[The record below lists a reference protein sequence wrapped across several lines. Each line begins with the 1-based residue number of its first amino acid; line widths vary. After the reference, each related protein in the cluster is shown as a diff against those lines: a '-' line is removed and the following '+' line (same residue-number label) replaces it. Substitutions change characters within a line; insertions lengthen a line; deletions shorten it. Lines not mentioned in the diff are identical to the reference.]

1 MSDAGRKVAG
11 AVTDAPADRRDM
23 ASEFVFPGGRAP
35 DSSVAERVNACY
47 LVDEAPLVRD
57 LAGIAR
63 VDEQA
68 AASIRATAARLVES
82 VRRNRTRVSGLDAFL
97 QQYDLSSQEGVVLMC
112 LAEALLRVPD
122 KDTADRL
129 IADKLASADWR
140 SHLGTSDSM
149 FVNASTWGLML
160 TGRIIRPASRDIEQ
174 PTKFMQRLV
183 SRLGEPVVR
192 GAMRQAMRI
201 MGHQFVMG
209 RNIGDALKRA
219 SGGEGAAYRFSFD
232 MLGEAALT
240 AADSQRYLDAYHAG
254 IGAIA
259 AADRKPDSIFAAD
272 SISVKLSALFPR
284 YEFAKRER
292 VLAELTPR
300 ILELAVAARKSGVGL
315 TLDAEEAD
323 RLQISLEVFEQ
334 VFRDEALA
342 GWDGFGVA
350 VQSYLKRGLDTCHW
364 IIALAGETGRCIPV
378 RLVKGAYWDAEI
390 KRAQENGLTDYPV
403 FTRKVNSDV
412 SFLACA
418 RELLRAKGRVYP
430 QFATHNAHSVA
441 SIIHF
446 AGDHRQFEF
455 QRLHGMGEELYAEVI
470 GEEHF
475 NLPCRVYA
483 PVGNHEDLLPYLVR
497 RLLENGSNTSFVN
510 RIVDEEAPIEDIV
523 ADPVAVVDALE
534 SVPHPR
540 IPAPAALFGAERINS
555 RGVNLA
561 DPAELAP
568 LAAAMR
574 TALAQPQL
582 ARPIIGGRELRGE
595 SHPVLDPSDHRR
607 ILGEAERATPEHALH
622 ALELAAAAQPRW
634 DAAGGEAR
642 ARLLERTAELF
653 EEQAAMLLALCIREG
668 GRTLPDSVSELREA
682 VDFLRYYAA
691 QARREFA
698 RPLRLPGPTGES
710 NDLSWHGR
718 GVFLCISPW
727 NFPLAIFTGQVA
739 AALVTGNSVLA
750 KPAEQTSLIAA
761 AVVRLF
767 HLAGVP
773 GDALHLLPGSG
784 AELGKALLPDARL
797 AGVAFTGS
805 TEVARLINRTLA
817 ARDSAIAALIAET
830 GGQNAMLVDS
840 SALPEQVVLDT
851 VKSAFNS
858 AGQRCSALRVLF
870 LQEEIADRTLRL
882 LKGFMNELEIGDPA
896 RLSTDVGPVI
906 DRAALEV
913 LEAHAARMAM
923 ERPVIARCELPEA
936 SAHGTFCAP
945 MAVEIDGI
953 AQLEHE
959 VFGPILHVVRY
970 PARDLERIIDEINA
984 TGYALTFGVHSR
996 IDARAREVFA
1006 KVKAGNV
1013 YVNRNMVGAV
1023 VGVQPFGGSG
1033 LSGTGPKA
1041 GGPGYLHRFMTE
1053 RTLTINTSAV
1063 GGNASL
1069 LSLSD
1074 G

>member
-1 MSDAGRKVAG
+1 MPVGEG
-11 AVTDAPADRRDM
+11 APAPL
-23 ASEFVFPGGRAP
+23 SETGSALIFPGDATP
-35 DSSVAERVNACY
+35 DTGVAEHVNARY
-47 LVDEAPLVRD
+47 LADEAPLVRQLAD
-57 LAGIAR
+57 LAR
-63 VDEQA
+63 VDA
-68 AASIRATAARLVES
+68 AGGAQIRDIATRLVES
-82 VRRNRTRVSGLDAFL
+82 VRKNRRRVSGLDAFL

-122 KDTADRL
+122 KATADRL
-129 IADKLASADWR
+129 ISDKLSSADWR
-140 SHLGTSDSM
+140 SHLGSSDST

-160 TGRIIRPASRDIEQ
+160 TGRIIRPASRDVEQ

-209 RNIGDALKRA
+209 RTIGDALKRA
-219 SGGEGAAYRFSFD
+219 SSGESADYRFSFD

-240 AADSQRYLDAYHAG
+240 AADSQRYFEAYHAG
-254 IGAIA
+254 IRAIA

-300 ILELAVAARKSGVGL
+300 ILELAIAARKAGVGL
-315 TLDAEEAD
+315 TVDAEEAD
-323 RLQISLEVFEQ
+323 RLQISLELFER

-342 GWDGFGVA
+342 AWDGFGLA
-350 VQSYLKRGLDTCHW
+350 VQSYLLRGLDACRW
-364 IIALAGETGRCIPV
+364 IVALAEETGRCIPV

-390 KRAQENGLTDYPV
+390 KRAQENGLDNYPV

-418 RELLRAKGRVYP
+418 RELLAAKGRVYA
-430 QFATHNAHSVA
+430 QFATHNARSVA
-441 SIIHF
+441 SIIHY
-446 AGDHRQFEF
+446 AGDYRQFEF

-470 GEEHF
+470 GERHF
-475 NLPCRVYA
+475 DLPCRVYA

-510 RIVDEEAPIEDIV
+510 RIVDEEAPIEDII
-523 ADPVAVVDALE
+523 ADPVALVDSLE
-534 SVPHPR
+534 TVSHPR
-540 IPAPAALFGAERINS
+540 IPRPADLFGDERRNS

-561 DPAELAP
+561 DPGELAP
-568 LAAAMR
+568 LAVAMQA
-574 TALAQPQL
+574 ALAQPQR
-582 ARPIIGGRELRGE
+582 AVPIVGGRRE
-595 SHPVLDPSDHRR
+595 SGAVHPVRSPADQRR
-607 ILGEAERATPEHALH
+607 TLGEAEWASPELAVR
-622 ALELAAAAQPRW
+622 ALEIAVAAQPRW
-634 DAAGGEAR
+634 NAVGAAAR
-642 ARLLERTAELF
+642 ADLLDRAADLF
-653 EEQAAMLLALCIREG
+653 EEHAAELLALCIREG

-691 QARREFA
+691 HARRDFA
-698 RPLRLPGPTGES
+698 APLRLPGPTGES

-727 NFPLAIFTGQVA
+727 NFPLAIFAGQVA
-739 AALVTGNSVLA
+739 AALVTGNAVLA
-750 KPAEQTSLIAA
+750 KPAEQTPLVAA
-761 AVVRLF
+761 AAVRLF
-767 HLAGVP
+767 HAAGIP
-773 GDALHLLPGSG
+773 GDILHLLPGSG
-784 AELGKALLPDARL
+784 PALGEVLLPDARL

-817 ARDSAIAALIAET
+817 ARDSAIPTLIAET

-870 LQEEIADRTLRL
+870 LQEDIADRTLRL
-882 LKGFMNELEIGDPA
+882 LQGFMDELQVGDPGL
-896 RLSTDVGPVI
+896 LSTDVGPVI
-906 DRAALEV
+906 DREALETLV
-913 LEAHAARMAM
+913 AHADRM
-923 ERPVIARCELPEA
+923 EQEGRVIARCRLPEA
-936 SAHGTFCAP
+936 ATHGTFIAP
-945 MAVEIDGI
+945 MVVRLDSI
-953 AQLEHE
+953 AQLERE

-970 PARDLERIIDEINA
+970 AAEDLDKVIAAINA

-1006 KVKAGNV
+1006 KIKAGNV

-1053 RTLTINTSAV
+1053 RTLSINTSAV

>member
-1 MSDAGRKVAG
+1 MSQSMIHQADAADTGRSFLWP
-11 AVTDAPADRRDM
+11 DNRPPA
-23 ASEFVFPGGRAP
+23 
-35 DSSVAERVNACY
+35 SSVSDGINAWYLAE
-47 LVDEAPLVRD
+47 EAPLVRE
-57 LAGIAR
+57 LAEVARMDAESTAR
-63 VDEQA
+63 VRE
-68 AASIRATAARLVES
+68 IATRLVES

-97 QQYDLSSQEGVVLMC
+97 QKYDLSSQEGVVLMC

-122 KDTADRL
+122 TETADRL
-129 IADKLASADWR
+129 IADKLSTADWR

-160 TGRIIRPASRDIEQ
+160 TGRIIRPARQDVEQ
-174 PTKFMQRLV
+174 PSKFMQRLV

-209 RNIGDALKRA
+209 RTIGDALKRA
-219 SGGEGAAYRFSFD
+219 SGGEGAAYRYSFD

-240 AADSQRYLDAYHAG
+240 AADSERYLAAYHAG
-254 IGAIA
+254 IRAIA
-259 AADRKPDSIFAAD
+259 AADRKPESIFSAD

-284 YEFAKRER
+284 YEFAKRDR
-292 VLAELTPR
+292 VLDELTPK
-300 ILELAVAARKSGVGL
+300 ILGLAVAARKAGVGL
-315 TLDAEEAD
+315 TVDAEEAD
-323 RLQISLEVFEQ
+323 RLQISLELFER
-334 VFRDEALA
+334 VFRDEALV
-342 GWDGFGVA
+342 GWDGLGLA
-350 VQSYLKRGLDTCHW
+350 VQSYLKRGLVTCRW
-364 IIALAGETGRCIPV
+364 IITLAAETGRCIPV

-390 KRAQENGLTDYPV
+390 KRAQENGLAGYPV

-418 RELLRAKGRVYP
+418 RELLAAQGRVYP

-441 SIIHF
+441 SILEF
-446 AGDHRQFEF
+446 AGDNRQFEF

-470 GEEHF
+470 GARNF
-475 NLPCRVYA
+475 NAPCRVYA

-510 RIVDEEAPIEDIV
+510 RIVDEGAPIDDIV
-523 ADPVAVVDALE
+523 ADPVALVDGLQ
-534 SVPHPR
+534 SVAHPH
-540 IPAPAALFGAERINS
+540 IPLPAALFGSERRNS

-561 DPAELAP
+561 NPLELGP
-568 LAAAMR
+568 LAAAMQ
-574 TALAQPQL
+574 AAL
-582 ARPIIGGRELRGE
+582 ARPQRAFPIVDGLEEPGE
-595 SHPVLDPSDHRR
+595 ARAVHAPADHRVV
-607 ILGEAERATPEHALH
+607 LGEAQWASPALALRALQS
-622 ALELAAAAQPRW
+622 AAAAQPRW
-634 DAAGGEAR
+634 NATGAAAR
-642 ARLLERTAELF
+642 AAMLERAADLF
-653 EEQAAMLLALCIREG
+653 EENSALLLALCVQEG
-668 GRTLPDSVSELREA
+668 GRTLPDSISELREA
-682 VDFLRYYAA
+682 VDFLRYYAG

-698 RPLRLPGPTGES
+698 SPLRLPGPTGES

-727 NFPLAIFTGQVA
+727 NFPLAIFAGQVA
-739 AALVTGNSVLA
+739 AALVTGNTVLA
-750 KPAEQTSLIAA
+750 KPAEQTPLVAA
-761 AVVRLF
+761 AAVRLF
-767 HLAGVP
+767 HAAGVP
-773 GDALHLLPGSG
+773 GHVLHLLPGSG
-784 AELGKALLPDARL
+784 PALGEVLLPDARL

-817 ARDSAIAALIAET
+817 ARDSAIPTLIAET

-870 LQEEIADRTLRL
+870 LQEDVADRTLRL
-882 LKGFMNELEIGDPA
+882 LKGYMSELRIGDPA
-896 RLSTDVGPVI
+896 LLSTDIGPVI
-906 DRAALEV
+906 DREALDT
-913 LEAHAARMAM
+913 LEAHAARM
-923 ERPVIARCELPEA
+923 EQEQRIVARCELPPHA
-936 SAHGTFCAP
+936 ANGTFFAP
-945 MAVEIDGI
+945 LVAELDSI
-953 AQLEHE
+953 AQLERE

-970 PARDLERIIDEINA
+970 SARELDQVMEAINA
-984 TGYALTFGVHSR
+984 TGYGLTLGVHSR
-996 IDARAREVFA
+996 IDSRAREVFA

-1023 VGVQPFGGSG
+1023 VGVQPFGGTG

-1069 LSLSD
+1069 LSLSEA
-1074 G
+1074 

>member
-1 MSDAGRKVAG
+1 MSNERVNDGDAVERSPAAPPGAEPAFIFAG
-11 AVTDAPADRRDM
+11 GEAPN
-23 ASEFVFPGGRAP
+23 SG
-35 DSSVAERVNACY
+35 VAERVNPCY
-47 LVDEAPLVRD
+47 LVDEGPLVRN

-63 VDEQA
+63 VDED
-68 AASIRATAARLVES
+68 TAARIRETATRLVDS

-122 KDTADRL
+122 KETADRL

-160 TGRIIRPASRDIEQ
+160 TGRIIRPAHRDIEQ
-174 PTKFMQRLV
+174 PTRFMQRLV
-183 SRLGEPVVR
+183 SRLGEPMVR

-209 RNIGDALKRA
+209 RTIGDALKRA
-219 SGGEGAAYRFSFD
+219 SGGEGASYRFSFD

-240 AADSQRYLDAYHAG
+240 AADSRRYLEAYHAG
-254 IGAIA
+254 IRAIA

-284 YEFAKRER
+284 YEFAKRDR
-292 VLAELTPR
+292 VLEELTPR

-315 TLDAEEAD
+315 TVDAEEAD
-323 RLQISLEVFEQ
+323 RLQISLELFER
-334 VFRDEALA
+334 VFRNEALA
-342 GWDGFGVA
+342 GWDGFGLA
-350 VQSYLKRGLDTCHW
+350 VQSYLKRGLDACRWT
-364 IIALAGETGRCIPV
+364 IALAEETGRCIPV

-390 KRAQENGLTDYPV
+390 KRAQENGLLSYPV

-412 SFLACA
+412 AFLACA
-418 RELLRAKGRVYP
+418 RELLGASGRVYP

-446 AGDHRQFEF
+446 AGENRQFEF

-470 GEEHF
+470 GKEHF
-475 NLPCRVYA
+475 DLPCRVYA

-523 ADPVAVVDALE
+523 ADPVAIVDGLE
-534 SVPHPR
+534 VVPHPR
-540 IPAPAALFGAERINS
+540 IPSPAALFGDERMNS

-561 DPAELAP
+561 DPAELGS
-568 LAAAMR
+568 LAGAMR
-574 TALAQPQL
+574 EALGAPRH
-582 ARPIIGGRELRGE
+582 ARPLIGGREERGDAHKVVE
-595 SHPVLDPSDHRR
+595 PADNRR
-607 ILGEAERATPEHALH
+607 VIGEAEWASPELALN
-622 ALELAAAAQPRW
+622 ALEIAAAAQPRW
-634 DAAGGEAR
+634 DFAGAAAR
-642 ARLLERTAELF
+642 AKLLDRTADLF
-653 EEQAAMLLALCIREG
+653 EEHQAELLALCVREG

-698 RPLRLPGPTGES
+698 AALRLPGPTGES
-710 NDLSWHGR
+710 NDLSRHGR

-727 NFPLAIFTGQVA
+727 NFPLAIFSGQVA
-739 AALVTGNSVLA
+739 AALVTGNTVLA
-750 KPAEQTSLIAA
+750 KPAEQTPLVAA

-767 HLAGVP
+767 HAAGVP
-773 GDALHLLPGSG
+773 GEVLHLLPGSG
-784 AELGKALLPDARL
+784 PVLGVVLLPDPRL

-805 TEVARLINRTLA
+805 TDVARLINRTLA
-817 ARDSAIAALIAET
+817 ARDTAIATLVAET

-858 AGQRCSALRVLF
+858 AGQRCSALRVLY

-882 LKGFMNELEIGDPA
+882 LKGFMNELELGDPA
-896 RLSTDVGPVI
+896 YLSTDVGPVI
-906 DRAALEV
+906 DREAIDA
-913 LEAHAARMAM
+913 LEAHASRMEAR
-923 ERPVIARCELPEA
+923 VVARCALPD
-936 SAHGTFCAP
+936 STAHGTFFAP
-945 MAVEIDGI
+945 LVVEIDGI
-953 AQLEHE
+953 GDLERE
-959 VFGPILHVVRY
+959 VFGPVLHVVRY
-970 PARDLERIIDEINA
+970 AAKDLDRVIGEINA

-996 IDARAREVFA
+996 IDARARELFA
-1006 KVKAGNV
+1006 KIRAGNV

-1041 GGPGYLHRFMTE
+1041 GGPGYLHRFTTE

>member
-1 MSDAGRKVAG
+1 MSADAAFIF
-11 AVTDAPADRRDM
+11 AH
-23 ASEFVFPGGRAP
+23 GRAP
-35 DSSVAERVNACY
+35 ASGVAEQVNPRY
-47 LVDEAPLVRD
+47 LADETPLVRELAD
-57 LAGIAR
+57 LARLGP
-63 VDEQA
+63 EETA
-68 AASIRATAARLVES
+68 AVRATALKLVES
-82 VRRNRTRVSGLDAFL
+82 VRRNRKRVSGLDAFL

-122 KDTADRL
+122 KATADRL
-129 IADKLASADWR
+129 IADKLTSADWR
-140 SHLGTSDSM
+140 SHLGTSEST

-160 TGRIIRPASRDIEQ
+160 TGRIIRPASRDVEQ
-174 PTKFMQRLV
+174 PGKFMQRLV

-209 RNIGDALKRA
+209 RTIGDALKRA
-219 SGGEGAAYRFSFD
+219 SGGEGAAYRYSFD

-240 AADSQRYLDAYHAG
+240 AADSQRYLEAYHAG
-254 IGAIA
+254 IRAIA
-259 AADRKPDSIFAAD
+259 AADRKPASIFAAD

-292 VLAELTPR
+292 VLDELTPR
-300 ILELAVAARKSGVGL
+300 ILELAVAAREAGVGL
-315 TLDAEEAD
+315 TVDAEEAD
-323 RLQISLEVFEQ
+323 RLQISLELFER
-334 VFRDEALA
+334 VFRDDALQ
-342 GWDGFGVA
+342 GWDGFGLA
-350 VQSYLKRGLDTCHW
+350 VQSYLKRGLDACRW
-364 IIALAGETGRCIPV
+364 VIALGEETGRCIPI

-390 KRAQENGLTDYPV
+390 KRAQESGLESYPV

-418 RELLRAKGRVYP
+418 RALLAAPGRVYP

-446 AGDHRQFEF
+446 AGENRQFEF

-470 GEEHF
+470 GKEHF
-475 NLPCRVYA
+475 DLPCRVYA

-510 RIVDEEAPIEDIV
+510 RIVDEEAPVEQIV
-523 ADPVAVVDALE
+523 ADPVATVDGLD

-540 IPAPAALFGAERINS
+540 IPPPAGIFGEERSNS

-561 DPAELAP
+561 DPAALAP
-568 LAAAMR
+568 LAAGMRAAMS
-574 TALAQPQL
+574 Q
-582 ARPIIGGRELRGE
+582 ARRAMPVIDGRQA
-595 SHPVLDPSDHRR
+595 P
-607 ILGEAERATPEHALH
+607 GEARAVRDPADNRRVVGEVVWATEAQARQALDVAH
-622 ALELAAAAQPRW
+622 RAQPRW
-634 DAAGGEAR
+634 NAAGALAR
-642 ARLLERTAELF
+642 AAVLERAADLF
-653 EEQAAMLLALCIREG
+653 EANAPELLALCMREG

-691 QARREFA
+691 QAKREFA
-698 RPLRLPGPTGES
+698 PPARLPGPTGES
-710 NDLSWHGR
+710 NELSAHGR

-739 AALVTGNSVLA
+739 AALVTGNTVLA
-750 KPAEQTSLIAA
+750 KPAEQTPLIASA
-761 AVVRLF
+761 AVRLL
-767 HLAGVP
+767 HEAGVP
-773 GDALHLLPGSG
+773 GAVLHLLPGSG
-784 AELGKALLPDARL
+784 PQIGGALLPDERV

-805 TEVARLINRTLA
+805 TEVARLINRALA
-817 ARDSAIAALIAET
+817 ARDSAIPTLIAET

-858 AGQRCSALRVLF
+858 AGQRCSALRVLY
-870 LQEEIADRTLRL
+870 LQKDIAERTLRL
-882 LKGFMNELEIGDPA
+882 LQGFMQELQVGDPA
-896 RLSTDVGPVI
+896 LLSTDVGPVI
-906 DRAALEV
+906 DREALEA
-913 LEAHAARMAM
+913 LEAHVARM
-923 ERPVIARCELPEA
+923 EQQGRVLARCHLPTA
-936 SAHGTFCAP
+936 TVNGTFLAP
-945 MAVEIDGI
+945 TVVELDGI
-953 AQLEHE
+953 GQLEGE
-959 VFGPILHVVRY
+959 VFGPVLHVVRY
-970 PARDLERIIDEINA
+970 AAADLERVLDEINA
-984 TGYALTFGVHSR
+984 TGYGLTLGVHSR
-996 IDARAREVFA
+996 IDARARQIFA
-1006 KVKAGNV
+1006 KARAGNV

-1041 GGPGYLHRFMTE
+1041 GGPAYLHRFSTE

-1069 LSLSD
+1069 LSLAD